1 MGLYTDYVLP
11 WCIDVSCGM
20 KALAPERKRVN
31 AGLYGSVLEVG
42 FGSGLNL
49 PFMPAAVT
57 RVLAVEPS
65 ERARRIAQK
74 RIAAASCQVEFAGL
88 DAQRVQLDDASADCA
103 LSTFT
108 LCTIPEAE
116 RALAEIKRILKPGGR
131 LFIVEHG
138 AAPDP
143 KIARWQERLNGFQ
156 RTVAGGCNLNRDIRT
171 LLANNGFAP
180 DAIESAYFPEMPR
193 THGYLYS
200 GSALSS

>member
-1 MGLYTDYVLP
+1 MGFYNDYVLP

-20 KALAPERKRVN
+20 KALDPERARIT
-31 AGLYGSVLEVG
+31 AALHGTVLEVG

-49 PFMPAAVT
+49 PRMPAAVS

-74 RIAAASCQVEFAGL
+74 RIDAARCTVEFAGL

-108 LCTIPEAE
+108 LCTIPEVLQ
-116 RALAEIKRILKPGGR
+116 ALAEIRRILKPGGR
-131 LFIVEHG
+131 LFVLEHG

-143 KIARWQERLNGFQ
+143 DVSRWQARLNGIQ
-156 RTVAGGCNLNRDIRT
+156 RTVAGGCNLNRDIRA
-171 LLANNGFAP
+171 LLDQAGVAT
-180 DAIESAYFPEMPR
+180 DAIQTYYFHKLPR
-193 THGYLYS
+193 THGYLYA
-200 GSALSS
+200 GAATRR